1 MKVENLVPEVYYK
14 DSRDF
19 AFIGRCFEL
28 IFNYIKSG
36 ADCVNVN
43 YLTDAIDSNI
53 VELMADTVGFTTKHK
68 YNSKDLLAVAGS
80 FQRLL
85 RNKGSLYAVE
95 LAVRILMNAQKIS
108 DRELSGVVCEIDPE
122 DPFTININLPEKLSD
137 IVLLEDIFY
146 YILPAG
152 MDYKFIRKGQS
163 PDISCTYITS
173 EDSVKVYKDSAITDN
188 GFNGLNISQIGGS
201 IIMKEVEQEE

>member
-19 AFIGRCFEL
+19 AFMGRCFEL

-68 YNSKDLLAVAGS
+68 YNSNDLLAVAGS

-108 DRELSGVVCEIDPE
+108 DKELSGVICEIDPD
-122 DPFTININLPEKLSD
+122 DPFTIRINLPEKLSD

-152 MDYKFIRKGQS
+152 MDYKFVKKGQS
-163 PDISCTYITS
+163 PEMSYTYITS
-173 EDSVKVYKDSAITDN
+173 EDEFEAVINTTTSDIAKRDH
-188 GFNGLNISQIGGS
+188 GLNISQIGSS
-201 IIMKEVEQEE
+201 IIKKEE